1 MALQSDNISPR
12 QAIAVKETIDREG
25 SRMSYNTII
34 LTKEEGVATLTL
46 NRPDTLNAWND
57 EMGTESLQAMEE
69 IRQDNDV
76 RVLILTG
83 AGRGF
88 SSGADLTAMGQ
99 RQPGAPTKP
108 GRVTLSTLPGV
119 LTLSYELRSLDRPT
133 IAAVNGVAAGAGFG
147 IALACDIRIASDQA
161 RFSQIFVKRGL
172 IPDAGSTYFLTKLV
186 GTAKACELMYTGDM
200 INAAEAERLGIVNKV
215 VPHDEL
221 MNETMALAKRI
232 ASGPPLTI
240 ELIKRAI
247 YKGFTENDV
256 WHQIHYEWHL
266 QSLAIATEDFKEGV
280 MSFLEKRDPKFMGR

>member
-1 MALQSDNISPR
+1 
-12 QAIAVKETIDREG
+12 
-25 SRMSYNTII
+25 MSYNTII

-99 RQPGAPTKP
+99 RQPGAPAKP

-119 LTLSYELRSLDRPT
+119 LTLAGELRSLDRPT

>member
-1 MALQSDNISPR
+1 MN
-12 QAIAVKETIDREG
+12 
-25 SRMSYNTII
+25 YNTII

-46 NRPDTLNAWND
+46 NRPETLNAWND
-57 EMGTESLQAMEE
+57 EMGTESLQAIEE
-69 IRQDNDV
+69 IRDDNEV
-76 RVLILTG
+76 RVLVVTG

-108 GRVTLSTLPGV
+108 GRVTLSTMPGV
-119 LTLSYELRSLDRPT
+119 IRLSYELRNLDRPT

-172 IPDAGSTYFLTKLV
+172 VPDSGSSYFLTKLV
-186 GTAKACELMYTGDM
+186 GTAKACELMFTGDFV
-200 INAAEAERLGIVNKV
+200 NAAEAERLGIVSKV

-221 MNETMALAKRI
+221 MKETMALAKRL

-247 YKGFTENDV
+247 YKGFAETDL
-256 WHQIHYEWHL
+256 WHHLHYEWYL
-266 QSLAIATEDFKEGV
+266 QRLAMSTEDFKEGV
-280 MSFLEKRDPKFMGR
+280 MSFLEKREPKFAGR

>member
-1 MALQSDNISPR
+1 M
-12 QAIAVKETIDREG
+12 
-25 SRMSYNTII
+25 
-34 LTKEEGVATLTL
+34 
-46 NRPDTLNAWND
+46 
-57 EMGTESLQAMEE
+57 
-69 IRQDNDV
+69 
-76 RVLILTG
+76 
-83 AGRGF
+83 
-88 SSGADLTAMGQ
+88 
-99 RQPGAPTKP
+99 
-108 GRVTLSTLPGV
+108 
-119 LTLSYELRSLDRPT
+119 
-133 IAAVNGVAAGAGFG
+133 NGVAAGAGFG

-172 IPDAGSTYFLTKLV
+172 IPDAGSTYFLTKLI

-200 INAAEAERLGIVNKV
+200 INAAEAEKLGIVNKV

-232 ASGPPLTI
+232 ANGPPLTI

-247 YKGFTENDV
+247 YKGLTENDL

>member
-1 MALQSDNISPR
+1 
-12 QAIAVKETIDREG
+12 
-25 SRMSYNTII
+25 MSYNTII

-46 NRPDTLNAWND
+46 NRPDTLNAWNE
-57 EMGTESLQAMEE
+57 EMGTESVQAMEE

-88 SSGADLTAMGQ
+88 SSGADLTSM
-99 RQPGAPTKP
+99 RQWGPGAPDKP
-108 GRVTLSTLPGV
+108 SRGTLSTLPGV
-119 LTLSYELRSLDRPT
+119 LALAGELRDLDRPT
-133 IAAVNGVAAGAGFG
+133 IAAVNGVAAGAGFSH
-147 IALACDIRIASDQA
+147 ALACDIRIASDQA
-161 RFSQIFVKRGL
+161 RFSQLFVKRGL

-200 INAAEAERLGIVNKV
+200 INAAEAEKLGIVNKV

-232 ASGPPLTI
+232 ANGPPLTI

-247 YKGFTENDV
+247 YKGAEETDL
-256 WHQIHYEWHL
+256 WHQIHYEGHL
-266 QSLAIATEDFKEGV
+266 QSLVVATEDFKEGV
-280 MSFLEKRDPKFMGR
+280 TSFLEKREPKFMGR